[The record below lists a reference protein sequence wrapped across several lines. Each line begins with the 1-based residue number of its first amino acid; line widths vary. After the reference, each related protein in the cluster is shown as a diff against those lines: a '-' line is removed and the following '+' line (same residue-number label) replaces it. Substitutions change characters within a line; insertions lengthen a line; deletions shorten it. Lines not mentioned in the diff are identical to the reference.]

1 MPNPMKTSQNNI
13 QMKNKLIF
21 ILIYFIQLT
30 SFAQTSGP
38 SQPEV
43 QSFQPVTMTDMVDPP
58 TGEFRHQIQL
68 FSIGGYPV
76 NINYNSQ
83 VTMEQEASMVGLGWN
98 LNVGAITRQVRGLP
112 DDFKGD
118 LVKRQVSMK
127 PNITIGKDI
136 GFSLEILGI
145 NRKDS
150 DSLDR
155 QYSAS
160 LNASVGVFFNNTS
173 GWGIDAKI
181 RPGFSGHIGGWA
193 ANAGIGVSSNSQHG
207 TNINPYVG
215 FSYDWTKN
223 KGVEVGQS
231 KIVNEKLR
239 IRPSK
244 IKTKSLTSGA
254 GYDFSTSTYTP
265 KVDLP
270 FETKNYDYKVKAG
283 YAFPLAN
290 VGGELNFNKVVQTL
304 SINEVVSPAFGSL
317 YADFGK
323 NNEAALMDFVREQD
337 GVMLEDKPNLPFT
350 FNTPDIYS
358 VAGQG
363 IGGIFEL
370 KRNNVFVAFDPF
382 VKTNNNA
389 LGAEIDLG
397 FGPTDGHIGAEIRGG
412 YTRNASSK
420 WDGNSNR
427 LLPNVDFNNLTR
439 SLSEKV
445 YFKNPSDVMFNA
457 NPIYQLSGI
466 KPIAPILSHIPYWG
480 GQTKEFKINVEDNEL
495 SITRDNFLNSNR
507 DKRLDVIY
515 YLNAKETQ
523 EKGFQQF
530 ISSYKLNEFSNGQVT
545 YLPRIA
551 QNRSENQLSEMICLK
566 PDGQKYVFNIPAINN
581 EKREFSYSINDN
593 EVDNSYETNRVVNQ
607 FSATFDGGKDGYLSV
622 THTPA
627 YAHAF
632 LLGSVL
638 SPNYIDVDANGP
650 SVNDLGDYVKF
661 NYSLLDS
668 NFYWRSNN
676 SLEKVGADKGNVA
689 DDRDAKA
696 FYSEGTKEIW
706 LIHSIESKNEVAR
719 FYYSNRADAYDL
731 KDPNKKLQKL
741 DSVLI
746 YSMAELNKPIPM
758 PLKKVYFQY
767 DDTNP
772 LCKGIFN
779 NNSLGKL
786 TLNKVYFK
794 EGSSHK
800 GKHSAYEFGY
810 GFNKPY
816 DELSVDRWGNYKT
829 NSNFPISLDNKKFPY
844 VPQDNP
850 TVTNQSAAAWL
861 LNSIKLP
868 FGGEITINYEAHD
881 YAYVQNKR
889 AMYMT
894 PIVGVVKEKPTS
906 KITENTLYTDNSPH
920 NYLIFKLKTPFVG
933 TLSEIEAK
941 EKLKVEYLTDPTD
954 SKYGS
959 ILDNPH
965 ANFYGKFYLNVD
977 RSFSKYEEIPAFL
990 NIKECGVIK
999 DGNQY
1004 SYGWIELKGAPI
1016 ADGNNDNANQISKI
1030 GWEFVKHTY
1039 PHVLFGVDNPVGISE
1054 NTDLENMPGLFDT
1067 GPTSDLIK
1075 GIIKFGPYRK
1085 LRNDKIASK
1094 IDLSKSFIRLYEPS
1108 YRKIGGSGARV
1119 QKITVSDHWN
1129 EMAGTPA
1136 TESAYS
1142 IVYDYS
1148 KTENGKI
1155 ISSGVASYE
1164 PEIGEDENPWYQP
1177 IHFKEKN
1184 VLQPDDNKFLTG
1196 PIGKSLFPS
1205 ASIVYSN
1212 VKVTQNPVVNQQTEE
1227 GTGNTIYEFYTAR
1240 DFPIQ
1245 ELETKKETK
1254 RVPKLKLTPMF
1265 GISNDYMAT
1274 VMGYSIVSNDM
1285 HGKPKS
1291 ESIYGEG
1298 NNLVSQKKYY
1308 YKSNNNGVLI
1318 NEVPSIDE
1326 NRNISINQ
1334 TMGVETLLTG
1344 DARRFDTESYSG
1356 SLKGNLDINWSTLV
1370 VVPSF
1375 VPDFSFEKKSFSSF
1389 TLTKHIRQQG
1399 ILDSVV
1405 VTDKGSTIAT
1415 KNLLWDAKTGA
1426 VLLTQ
1431 TTNEFKDPI
1440 YNFTYPAH
1448 WAYEGM
1454 GMACE
1459 NVGTEVWLNPP
1470 IQITSNEIQLQG
1482 DHSYF
1487 EVGDIVFMEKLGGTG
1502 GIKLVIESV
1511 SLQNNTTKLNFHTL
1525 YRSNFSINGAYAN
1538 GKLKII
1544 QSGKR
1549 NVATSAIGSLV
1560 LLKNPIVNNR
1570 LEINAQKQIIDAN
1583 AVVFDNK
1590 TKDIVCDTCSYGPK
1604 PAFRQ
1609 VLSTV
1614 KNLGA
1619 WQPVATYKF
1628 VDDRTQTATNPVL
1641 RTDGA
1646 IQNFVPFWN
1655 RVNSGRWLG
1664 FTNQGASNYNLWIAP
1679 EKVTMVDAESQ
1690 PLESKNAIGIYSSV
1704 SFSNFDGMVNAT
1716 TANARYHEMLFD
1728 GFEDYMPCPDDNHYT
1743 LLSTQYPTFRSNEQA
1758 HTGNYSMKTGATEF
1772 TKIIKN
1778 ANVAYECE
1786 KVVEVIDR
1794 IYNREDDYS
1803 KFDFPSLSEK
1813 CDCEPEFQLQ
1823 PNKEY
1828 ILSLWVREAN
1838 ASSNTIDYQNANVKI
1853 TMGSGNPAISIT
1865 ARPEGQIL
1873 DGWQRIEK
1881 RFTTPATNTQI
1892 KLIFSP
1898 NTYFDDVRIH
1908 PADANMKS
1916 YVYDE
1921 RDYSLMATL
1930 DENNFATFYE
1940 YNNKKNLKRVKKE
1953 TEKSVVT
1960 LQEVNFGAAKK

>member
-13 QMKNKLIF
+13 QMRSKLIF
-21 ILIYFIQLT
+21 LIIYFIKL
-30 SFAQTSGP
+30 SVYSQTSGP

-43 QSFQPVTMTDMVDPP
+43 QSFQPVTMTNMVDPSS
-58 TGEFRHQIQL
+58 GEFKHQIPL
-68 FSIGGYPV
+68 FTIGGYPV

-127 PNITIGKDI
+127 PNITIGQGI
-136 GFSLEILGI
+136 GFSLELLGLSK
-145 NRKDS
+145 KDS
-150 DSLDR
+150 DSLNR
-155 QYSAS
+155 QAGLSV
-160 LNASVGVFFNNTS
+160 NANVGIFFNNIN
-173 GWGIDAKI
+173 GWGIDARV
-181 RPGFSGHIGGWA
+181 RPGFNGHFCGWA
-193 ANAGIGVSSNSQHG
+193 ANAGIGISSNSQHG

-215 FSYDWTKN
+215 LSKVWTKS
-223 KGVEVGQS
+223 KSVEIGQS
-231 KIVNEKLR
+231 KIEGEKLR
-239 IRPSK
+239 IKSAR
-244 IKTKSLTSGA
+244 IKVNGLSSSA
-254 GYDFSTSTYTP
+254 GYDFLSSTFTP
-265 KVDLP
+265 KLDLP
-270 FETKNYDYKVKAG
+270 FITKNYDYKVKAG
-283 YAFPLAN
+283 YAFTMVN
-290 VGGELNFNKVVQTL
+290 VGGERNFNKVVQKL
-304 SINEVVSPAFGSL
+304 SVNEVSNPAFGSL

-323 NNEAALMDFVREQD
+323 DREDALMDFVREQD
-337 GVMLEDKPNLPFT
+337 GIMMEDKPNLPFT

-363 IGGIFEL
+363 IGGVFEL

-412 YTRNASSK
+412 YTRNTSSK
-420 WDGNSNR
+420 WDGGSNR
-427 LLPNVDFNNLTR
+427 LLPNVDFNNLTG

-480 GQTKEFKINVEDNEL
+480 GQTKESKINVEENEL

-545 YLPRIA
+545 YLPRVA
-551 QNRSENQLSEMICLK
+551 PNRPENQLSEMICLK

-689 DDRDAKA
+689 DERDAKA

-719 FYYSNRADAYDL
+719 FYYSNREDAFDL

-741 DSVLI
+741 DSILI
-746 YSMAELNKPIPM
+746 FSMAELNKPIPM

-767 DDTNP
+767 DDANP

-829 NSNFPISLDNKKFPY
+829 NSNLPISLDNKKFPY
-844 VPQDNP
+844 VLQDNP
-850 TVTNQSAAAWL
+850 TVTNQSAATWL

-868 FGGEITINYEAHD
+868 SGGKITINYEAHD

-894 PIVGVVKEKPTS
+894 PIVSVVKEKPNTV
-906 KITENTLYTDNSPH
+906 ITENTLYTGNTPH

-954 SKYGS
+954 SKYGA

-977 RSFSKYEEIPAFL
+977 RGFSKYEEIPAFL
-990 NIKECGVIK
+990 DIKECGVIK

-1004 SYGWIELKGAPI
+1004 NYGWIELKGAPI

-1039 PHVLFGVDNPVGISE
+1039 PHQLFGLDEQVGVGEDTDVDAMITLFE
-1054 NTDLENMPGLFDT
+1054 NIPDM
-1067 GPTSDLIK
+1067 IK
-1075 GIIKFGPYRK
+1075 GIIEFGPYRK
-1085 LRNDKIASK
+1085 LRNDNIAQK
-1094 IDLSKSFIRLYEPS
+1094 IDLEKSFIRLYEPA

-1119 QKITVSDHWN
+1119 QKITVSDHWDN
-1129 EMAGTPA
+1129 MTGTSA
-1136 TESAYS
+1136 TASAYS

-1164 PEIGEDENPWYQP
+1164 PEVGEDENPWYQP

-1227 GTGNTIYEFYTAR
+1227 GAGNTIYEFYTAR

-1298 NNLVSQKKYY
+1298 NNLVSQKKYF
-1308 YKSNNNGVLI
+1308 YKSNSDAVLI

-1326 NRNISINQ
+1326 TGNISTNQ
-1334 TMGVETLLTG
+1334 TLGVETLLTG

-1356 SLKGNLDINWSTLV
+1356 SLHGNLDLSWKPPFFGIPT
-1370 VVPSF
+1370 F

-1440 YNFTYPAH
+1440 YNFSYPAH
-1448 WAYEGM
+1448 WAYVGM

-1459 NVGTEVWLNPP
+1459 NIGTEVSSIVIPP
-1470 IQITSNEIQLQG
+1470 NNSLIQVPGI
-1482 DHSYF
+1482 HPYF
-1487 EVGDIVFMEKLGGTG
+1487 TEGDIVFVEKDGQEG
-1502 GIKLVIESV
+1502 KKMVIEKIDF
-1511 SLQNNTTKLNFHTL
+1511 QNSSFTNLTVRPFHLPIQNPAFNLTN
-1525 YRSNFSINGAYAN
+1525 YNS

-1549 NVATSAIGSLV
+1549 NVATTSIGSLV

-1570 LEINAQKQIIDAN
+1570 LQIDQAKQIIDAN

-1590 TKDIVCDTCSYGPK
+1590 TKDIDCDTCSYNQHK
-1604 PAFRQ
+1604 FIQ
-1609 VLSTV
+1609 KLTSV

-1628 VDDRTQTATNPVL
+1628 VDDRTQTVNNPVL

-1646 IQNFVPFWN
+1646 IKNFVPFWN

-1664 FTNQGASNYNLWIAP
+1664 FTNQGVTNYNLWIAP

-1743 LLSTQYPTFRSNEQA
+1743 LLSSQYPTFRSNEQA
-1758 HTGNYSMKTGATEF
+1758 HTGNYSMKTGATDF

-1778 ANVAYECE
+1778 ANVAYDCE
-1786 KVVEVIDR
+1786 KEVEVVEGQFNQEIQLASR
-1794 IYNREDDYS
+1794 
-1803 KFDFPSLSEK
+1803 PLSPK

-1838 ASSNTIDYQNANVKI
+1838 ASNNAIDYQNANVKI
-1853 TMGSGNPAISIT
+1853 TMGSGNTASIT

-1892 KLIFSP
+1892 KLTFSP

-1940 YNNKKNLKRVKKE
+1940 YNNEKNLKRVKKE